1 MKATGACCVGL
12 KALVH
17 HFPLLSSQMT
27 NQHPIT
33 PPPELLDQWCM
44 ENNWRDIAI
53 QAAQWGADQEL
64 EACCEW
70 LECNYNYP
78 QVNHPLRAAR
88 RPEPPSLKEQALEA
102 LQFVDEKL
110 DLPLHN
116 HCNAIHT
123 IRRALEA
130 LDD

>member
-88 RPEPPSLKEQALEA
+88 RPEPPSLKKQALES